1 MAQYGVTKSGFDLK
15 PLQAILN
22 DKAARARE
30 MFGDDI
36 DLRSTSALR
45 KILDISSFEDQEL
58 WKRMEQ
64 LYYGNFVST
73 ASGDAL
79 DLLGED
85 EGLGRRFLT
94 ATGFV
99 RFTLSNEEPGRVYN
113 LPVGTIVGTDESP
126 AAHFRT
132 LSSASVTREGKEA
145 LVAVEAVERG
155 PRGDVAAGAIR
166 RIDPAYAERFLSLG
180 GATVAVTNEQ
190 PLSGGQLLET
200 DEDYRERL
208 LGFPRALWTLERVE
222 RAVKEVDGVVD
233 CLVSD
238 PLGGVDVSRRF
249 TSIFQAGGVS
259 PERQLDSPYYF
270 DVVVAAYPGA
280 PWETVGGIKGL
291 RERVAEAIREVRPV
305 SILPNLVEANN
316 VEVGVR
322 ATLKVMPGHAP
333 QTILTD
339 FVEEVRRRING
350 LRLGGDVLYSDVLC
364 IARATAGVLDVQG
377 LHLRRYPSRF
387 GGINFGGGL
396 FRDAPEE
403 AAVGE
408 NLSLAP
414 DEIAVFG
421 TDPALVDVEIVE
433 IGES

>member
-15 PLQAILN
+15 PFQAILD

-36 DLRSTSALR
+36 DLRPTSALR
-45 KILDISSFEDQEL
+45 KMLDITSFEDQEL
-58 WKRMEQ
+58 WKGMEQ

-85 EGLGRRFLT
+85 AGLARRFLK
-94 ATGFV
+94 ARGFV
-99 RFTLSNEEPGRVYN
+99 RFKLSNEEPGRVYH
-113 LPVGTIVGTDESP
+113 LPVGTIVGTDASP
-126 AAHFRT
+126 SIHFRT
-132 LSSASVTREGKEA
+132 LTSASVSREGKEA
-145 LVAVEAVERG
+145 LVEVEAAERG
-155 PRGDVAAGAIR
+155 PGGDVAAGAVK

-180 GATVAVTNEQ
+180 GAVVAVTNEQ
-190 PLSGGQLLET
+190 PLAGGDLLET

-238 PLGGVDVSRRF
+238 PLGGVDVSRHF
-249 TSIFQAGGVS
+249 TSVFQAGGIA
-259 PERQLDSPYYF
+259 PERHLDSPYYF
-270 DVVVAAYPGA
+270 DVVVATYPGT
-280 PWETVGGIKGL
+280 PWETVGGITGV
-291 RERVAEAIREVRPV
+291 RERVAEAVRDVRPV
-305 SILPNLVEANN
+305 SILPNLIQAND

-322 ATLKVMPGHAP
+322 TTLKVMPGHAP
-333 QTILTD
+333 ETIRTD

-364 IARATAGVLDVQG
+364 IARATPGVRDVQG

-421 TDPALVDVEIVE
+421 TDPALVDVEVVE